1 MTLELDLEI
10 EIVLSDESKSIAP
23 LKNIVL
29 YIVSGI
35 KLMECREE

>member
-10 EIVLSDESKSIAP
+10 EIILADESKSIAP
-23 LKNIVL
+23 LRNILL

-35 KLMECREE
+35 KIMECREE